1 MKDWLEI
8 SNLKNASNFVMQS
21 ANKKKLSDSAPN
33 QDTIHG
39 IRSKSYWG
47 VPSDLKQDKIK
58 IQAYVKDEQGL

>member
-1 MKDWLEI
+1 
-8 SNLKNASNFVMQS
+8 MQS